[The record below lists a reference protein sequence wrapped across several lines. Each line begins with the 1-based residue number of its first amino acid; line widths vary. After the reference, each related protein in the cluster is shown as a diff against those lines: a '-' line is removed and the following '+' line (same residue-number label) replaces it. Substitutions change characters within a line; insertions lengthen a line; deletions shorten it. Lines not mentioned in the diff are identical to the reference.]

1 MAENATFQSDTLATP
16 PVGTVVAADEIA
28 GAIHQ
33 RMKITIGADG
43 VNDGDVSKA
52 NPLPVSDVATDME
65 GGGIVAVGVAAVA
78 MTFTGTTKSII
89 LSADLANT
97 GTLYVGKSTVTSAG
111 ANAFAY
117 LEAGESLTIEFDDN
131 TNAVY
136 VVASIAAQNVW
147 KGALI

>member
-33 RMKITIGADG
+33 RMKITIGDDG
-43 VNDGDVSKA
+43 VNDGDVSEA
-52 NPLPVSDVATDME
+52 NPMPVSSVAKDME
-65 GGGIVAVGVAAVA
+65 GGGKVAVGVTAVE
-78 MTFTGTTKSII
+78 MTFTGATKSII

-111 ANAFAY
+111 VNAIAY